1 MPVLYY
7 GVKSLNRAAHSSR
20 DGGSGWNSLMSSVHF
35 PAVSHSHNQDPR
47 SAVLNFVKDS
57 VVPNTDAVTRSA
69 FQFLG
74 SGRAWVLGKVVQMG
88 RQAISDAFGELAELA
103 GCSGGEINTVGH
115 AREL

>member
-35 PAVSHSHNQDPR
+35 QAVSHSHNQDPR

-57 VVPNTDAVTRSA
+57 VIPNTDAVTRDA

-74 SGRAWVLGKVVQMG
+74 SGGARVLRAFYQM
-88 RQAISDAFGELAELA
+88 
-103 GCSGGEINTVGH
+103 V
-115 AREL
+115 